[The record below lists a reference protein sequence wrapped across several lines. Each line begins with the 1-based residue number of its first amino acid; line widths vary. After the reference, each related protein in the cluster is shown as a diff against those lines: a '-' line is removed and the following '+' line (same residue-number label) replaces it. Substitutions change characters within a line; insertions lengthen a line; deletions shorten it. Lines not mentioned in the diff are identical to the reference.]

1 MVCNITRFSRVIPSV
16 FIVVSLIF
24 SGCASNQKTAL
35 HAPGNDGK
43 SVDLPKLITSISA
56 TENENAVIIKI
67 AGNQTLEFSS
77 LKPFPANITL
87 YFPDTTLG
95 IDEPL
100 YPRDSNIIASI
111 KAEALTKKGKAA
123 KVVIILKKDVAY
135 EAKNISNGVNIILTK
150 DVVQKKSLTKGN
162 ANSSKKMGPF
172 IEKNKKPAPA
182 SSIPAWV
189 NRIDFSSERS
199 GKSTI
204 IIGTSVPVKYKINKI
219 SDKLLS
225 LVLFNTKIHAYRE
238 RPLITTRFQSAVNR
252 IIPVRSP
259 SSKNTTLISI
269 ELRESVPYFIDESNN
284 LLYIH
289 FDKSTL
295 PPQTLKDSALPPWQ
309 KVLTQSTSVQTKNS
323 KTSTPSSEDTLSDF
337 NSITDEK
344 KYTGEKIAL
353 DFYETDIKNVFKILQ
368 NISGKNF
375 AIDDDVS
382 GKVTLSF
389 EEPVPWDQVLDLV
402 LKMNHLGRKH
412 EGNIIWIATLDSLLA
427 NEEAR
432 KKALKSKQ
440 DAVLQ
445 EDLVTEFIPVNYA
458 VASDVAAL
466 IDSGDATG
474 ADSIISD
481 RGTMM
486 VDRPS
491 NTIII
496 TDVPESIK
504 RAKKIV
510 DKIDTVIPQVL
521 IEARI
526 VEVDKGFDRE
536 FGLNWNI
543 SGGPLDHKQL
553 GNLGGYVEDPLA
565 ITPTGSATGLLY
577 GVAMNAGQTV
587 LGIDFARLTG
597 TSFLLDAQLLAL
609 ETNRKAKIISC
620 PKVITANNE
629 TAKITQGVEF
639 PFLERD
645 ESGLATVKFKDID
658 MTLEV
663 RPHITADGRI
673 SMIVKIEK
681 NDLSGEY
688 LGVPILST
696 KTIETNL
703 IADNGGT
710 VVIGGIIQSSK
721 TTALSGTPW
730 LSKIPYLGWLFKI
743 RTNADT
749 NTELLIFI
757 TPKIQQIL

>member
-43 SVDLPKLITSISA
+43 SVGLPKLITSISA

-440 DAVLQ
+440 EAVLQ

-629 TAKITQGVEF
+629 TAKITQGLEY

-645 ESGLATVKFKDID
+645 DSGGSSVKFKNID
-658 MTLEV
+658 MELKVT
-663 RPHITADGRI
+663 PHITADGRI
-673 SMIVKIEK
+673 SMIVKITK
-681 NDLSGEY
+681 NDISGYY
-688 LGVPILST
+688 LNVPILST

>member
-440 DAVLQ
+440 EAVLQ

-629 TAKITQGVEF
+629 TAKITQGLEY

-645 ESGLATVKFKDID
+645 DSGGSSVKFKNID
-658 MTLEV
+658 MELKVT
-663 RPHITADGRI
+663 PHITADGRI
-673 SMIVKIEK
+673 SMIVKITK
-681 NDLSGEY
+681 NDISGYY
-688 LGVPILST
+688 LNVPILST